1 MLDMQTLVIFAGAV
15 TLLLLSPGPN
25 MAFVIS
31 HGLSM
36 GWRGGL
42 AAALGISLA
51 DLLLTVLTATG
62 VTALI
67 AAWPPSFDIIRYS
80 GAVYL
85 LWMAFKLLQP
95 RTVGMGEGSRETS
108 LAAVLV
114 AATLN
119 SLLNPKALLF
129 FIVFLPQ
136 FVVPAKGAVAQQLL
150 LLGLVLSVIALV
162 FHVVLGACG
171 GVLSRWFSSK
181 GRLARLQPRLLAS
194 VLALLAL
201 RLMLM
206 QRPA

>member
-1 MLDMQTLVIFAGAV
+1 MLDMQTLLIFSAAV

-31 HGLSM
+31 HGVSM

-51 DLLLTVLTATG
+51 DLLLTALTASG

-67 AAWPPSFDIIRYS
+67 AAWPPSFDIIRYC

-95 RTVGMGEGSRETS
+95 RKAGMGEGRRETS
-108 LAAVLV
+108 LAAVLL
-114 AATLN
+114 AAMLN

-150 LLGLVLSVIALV
+150 LGLVLSMIALV
-162 FHVVLGACG
+162 FHVLLGACG
-171 GVLSRWFSSK
+171 GVLSRRFCGK
-181 GRLARLQPRLLAS
+181 GRMARLQPRLLAS

-201 RLMLM
+201 RLVLM

>member
-1 MLDMQTLVIFAGAV
+1 MLEVQTLMIFSGAV
-15 TLLLLSPGPN
+15 ILLLLSPGPN

-31 HGLSM
+31 HAVSM

-42 AAALGISLA
+42 AAALGISIA
-51 DLLLTVLTATG
+51 DLILTVLTATG

-67 AAWPPSFDIIRYS
+67 AAWPPSFDIIRFS
-80 GAVYL
+80 GALYL

-95 RTVGMGEGSRETS
+95 RKVGTGEGLRETS
-108 LAAVLV
+108 LAAVFV

-136 FVVPAKGAVAQQLL
+136 FVVPGQGAVAQQLL
-150 LLGLVLSVIALV
+150 LLGLLLSVIALV
-162 FHVVLGACG
+162 FHVLLGACG
-171 GVLSRWFSSK
+171 GVVSRRFSGK
-181 GRLARLQPRLLAS
+181 GRMARWQPRLLAS
-194 VLALLAL
+194 VLGLLAL

-206 QRPA
+206 QRPG

>member
-1 MLDMQTLVIFAGAV
+1 MLDLHTLMIFSGAI

-31 HGLSM
+31 HGVSM

-51 DLLLTVLTATG
+51 DLILTAMTATG

-67 AAWPPSFDIIRYS
+67 AAWPPSFDIIRYC

-95 RTVGMGEGSRETS
+95 RRPGSAQGARETS
-108 LAAVLV
+108 VAAVFV

-136 FVVPAKGAVAQQLL
+136 FVVPGNDVAWQLL
-150 LLGLVLSVIALV
+150 LLGLLLSVIALV
-162 FHVVLGACG
+162 FHVLLGCFAG
-171 GVLSRWFSSK
+171 LVSRRFAAK
-181 GRLARLQPRLLAS
+181 GPMARLQPRLLAS

-201 RLMLM
+201 RLLVMS
-206 QRPA
+206 RPA